1 MNEILKFQC
10 NINSFAFIV
19 QDHGWTLANSSLNY
33 FFFYKGLLHLIEQ
46 GNAKLA
52 KEITLTSHH
61 SRLNLSSTNNET
73 SYSDITRKKFFLML
87 VDL

>member
-1 MNEILKFQC
+1 MDSREWFSDC
-10 NINSFAFIV
+10 
-19 QDHGWTLANSSLNY
+19 
-33 FFFYKGLLHLIEQ
+33 FFFYKGLLHLIERE
-46 GNAKLA
+46 NAKLA

-61 SRLNLSSTNNET
+61 SRLNSSSNNNET

>member
-10 NINSFAFIV
+10 NINSLAVTV
-19 QDHGWTLANSSLNY
+19 QDHGWNLANGSLNC